1 MQPIEI
7 TCLDDPRLDLF
18 ARLTD
23 TQLRSRTEPA
33 RGIFIA
39 ESAKVIALALDAGCR
54 PLAFLMEHRH
64 LAGAGGALAG
74 RCPGVPV
81 FTGPRQVLA
90 GLTGYALTRGVL
102 CAMERPAPL
111 PPRQVWAPA
120 ARLAVLEGVVDAT
133 NVGAIFR
140 SAAALGVDGVLLS
153 HTCCHPLT
161 RRALRVSMGTVF
173 QVPWAVLGPGE
184 WPGPTLAALEQAG
197 FLTAAM
203 ALTGDTAAI
212 DDPALAGTP
221 RLAIVLGAE
230 GDGLAPAT
238 VAACRRSVCIPMAR
252 GVDSLNV
259 AAASAVAFW
268 QLRRR

>member
-64 LAGAGGALAG
+64 LEGAGRPLTA
-74 RCPGVPV
+74 RCPETPV
-81 FTGPRQVLA
+81 FTGQRAVLA
-90 GLTGYALTRGVL
+90 GLTGYTLTRGIL

-111 PPRQVWAPA
+111 SPEAVWGPA

-140 SAAALGVDGVLLS
+140 SAAALGIDGVLLS

-161 RRALRVSMGTVF
+161 RRAVRVSMGTIF
-173 QVPWAVLGPGE
+173 QVPWAVLEPGA
-184 WPGPTLAALEQAG
+184 WPGPALAQLEAAG

-203 ALTGDTAAI
+203 ALNGDTAAI
-212 DDPALAGTP
+212 DDPALSGAP

-238 VAACRRSVCIPMAR
+238 VAACRRAVCIPMAR